1 MAPGPAA
8 TPPPLLS
15 SGAVVVRGGQR
26 GHVYLLLRAYRNWD
40 FSKGVVEAGEDP
52 FDAAVREVEE
62 ETGLSDLDFRWGREF
77 HETPPYGRGKVA
89 RYYVA
94 ATRTEA
100 VALRPNPLSGIYEHH
115 EFRWVTYAEARRLVV
130 PRVQA
135 ALGWAESKIA
145 SAVALMPPSD
155 DP

>member
-15 SGAVVVRGGQR
+15 AGAVVVRPADH
-26 GHVYLLLRAYRNWD
+26 GHLFLLLRAYRNWD
-40 FSKGVVEAGEDP
+40 FPKGVVEPGEDP
-52 FDAAVREVEE
+52 LHAAVREVEE
-62 ETGLSDLDFRWGREF
+62 ETGIVDLEFHWGHDF

-94 ATRTEA
+94 ATRAEA

-115 EFRWVTYAEARRLVV
+115 ESRWVTYAEARRLVV
-130 PRVQA
+130 PRVQVALAWAEAKIAAAA
-135 ALGWAESKIA
+135 ALT
-145 SAVALMPPSD
+145 PPRGR
-155 DP
+155 

>member
-1 MAPGPAA
+1 MAPGPAE
-8 TPPPLLS
+8 TQPPLLS
-15 SGAVVVRGGQR
+15 SGAVVVRSGQR

-40 FSKGVVEAGEDP
+40 FPKGVVEAGEDP

-62 ETGLSDLDFRWGREF
+62 ETGLCDLEFRWGREF

-94 ATRTEA
+94 ATRSEA

-115 EFRWVTYAEARRLVV
+115 EFRWVPYAEARRLVV

-135 ALGWAESKIA
+135 ALGWAESKI
-145 SAVALMPPSD
+145 SGAVALMPPSD